1 MIEAT
6 LVLLLALFLLGFV
19 HIPGVNI
26 PNYKLFVFNH
36 HTITLFEILIVIVA
50 FGLIT
55 LLPRFLRIIIGAL
68 LIIWI
73 ISSLGI
79 IVVNGLPAISIAVIM
94 IVVAFHRSFHW
105 YHRYRR
111 RYYE

>member
-6 LVLLLALFLLGFV
+6 LVILLALFLLGFI

-26 PNYKLFVFNH
+26 QNYKLFVMNH
-36 HTITLFEILIVIVA
+36 HTITLYEVLIVIVA
-50 FGLIT
+50 FGL
-55 LLPRFLRIIIGAL
+55 LMFLPHFMKIIVGAL

-73 ISSLGI
+73 ISALGI
-79 IVVNGLPAISIAVIM
+79 IVVNGLPAISIVILLL
-94 IVVAFHRSFHW
+94 VVTFHRSFHW
-105 YHRYRR
+105 YRHYRR